1 MLDGMSEPDESARPP
16 ASLLE
21 RLRADPVRAPEHLA
35 LQAADTFGPPAAAW
49 AERQRNVLGKHPV
62 ELGEMARKRHVNLA
76 SAEGAAMGAGGIFT
90 IVPDLVA
97 LAWLQSRMVFF
108 IAGGYGWDPRD
119 PMRPAELLALTGL
132 YSDPEGARKAL
143 DGVGAVTV
151 AEHYI
156 GSKLQRD
163 EALAS
168 KLIKMVGK
176 SGAKKVAHKLIPGF
190 AIAFSA
196 VSNRRDTNALGK
208 RATAFYGG
216 TIAPMYRE
224 GLTPGQLP
232 R

>member
-1 MLDGMSEPDESARPP
+1 MSDPDESARPP

-35 LQAADTFGPPAAAW
+35 LAAADQFGPPAAAW
-49 AERQRNVLGKHPV
+49 AHRQRNVFGKHPV
-62 ELGEMARKRHVNLA
+62 ELGEMARKRHANLA
-76 SAEGAAMGAGGIFT
+76 SAEGAAAGVGGLVT
-90 IVPDLVA
+90 LVPDLVA

-132 YSDPEGARKAL
+132 YADPAGARVAL
-143 DGVGAVTV
+143 DGAGASV
-151 AEHYI
+151 AEHWV

-163 EALAS
+163 EAVAS
-168 KLIKMVGK
+168 KLLKMVGK
-176 SGAKKVAHKLIPGF
+176 SGAKKVAGKLIPGF

-208 RATAFYGG
+208 RATGFYGG
-216 TIAPMYRE
+216 TVAPMYRDAM
-224 GLTPGQLP
+224 PQSQLP

>member
-1 MLDGMSEPDESARPP
+1 MLDEMSDADEPTAPP

-35 LQAADTFGPPAAAW
+35 LAAADQFGPPAATW
-49 AERQRNVLGKHPV
+49 AQRQRYVFGKHPV
-62 ELGEMARKRHVNLA
+62 ELGEMARKRHAHLA
-76 SAEGAAMGAGGIFT
+76 SAEGAAAGVGGLVT
-90 IVPDLVA
+90 LVPDLVA

-108 IAGGYGWDPRD
+108 IAAGYGWDPRD

-132 YSDPEGARKAL
+132 YSDPAGARTAL
-143 DGVGAVTV
+143 DGAGSTV

-156 GSKLQRD
+156 GSRLQRD

-168 KLIKMVGK
+168 KLIKMVSK
-176 SGAKKVAHKLIPGF
+176 SGAKKVAGKMIPGF

-208 RATAFYGG
+208 RAVAFYGG
-216 TIAPMYRE
+216 TVAPMYRDAF
-224 GLTPGQLP
+224 TQGQLP

>member
-1 MLDGMSEPDESARPP
+1 MLDEMRDADESAAPP

-35 LQAADTFGPPAAAW
+35 LAAADQFGAPAAAW
-49 AERQRNVLGKHPV
+49 AHRQRNVMGKHPV

-76 SAEGAAMGAGGIFT
+76 SAEGAAAGVGGIVT

-132 YSDPEGARKAL
+132 YSDPAGARVAL
-143 DGVGAVTV
+143 DGAGRSV

-156 GSKLQRD
+156 GSRLQRD

-168 KLIKMVGK
+168 KLMKMVGK
-176 SGAKKVAHKLIPGF
+176 SGAKKVAGKLIPGF

-208 RATAFYGG
+208 RAVGFYGG
-216 TIAPMYRE
+216 TVAPMYR
-224 GLTPGQLP
+224 PPAAPSRLP

>member
-1 MLDGMSEPDESARPP
+1 MLDEMRDADEPTAPP

-35 LQAADTFGPPAAAW
+35 LAAADQFGAPAAAW
-49 AERQRNVLGKHPV
+49 AHRQRHVMGKHPV

-76 SAEGAAMGAGGIFT
+76 SAEGAAAGVGGIVT

-108 IAGGYGWDPRD
+108 IAAGYGWDPRD

-132 YSDPEGARKAL
+132 YSDPAGARVAL
-143 DGVGAVTV
+143 DGAGQSV

-156 GSKLQRD
+156 GSKFQRD
-163 EALAS
+163 EALATR
-168 KLIKMVGK
+168 LLKMVGK
-176 SGAKKVAHKLIPGF
+176 GGAKKVAGKMIPGF

-196 VSNRRDTNALGK
+196 ISNRRDMNALGRK
-208 RATAFYGG
+208 
-216 TIAPMYRE
+216 
-224 GLTPGQLP
+224 
-232 R
+232 

>member
-1 MLDGMSEPDESARPP
+1 MLDEMSDADEPAAPP

-35 LQAADTFGPPAAAW
+35 LAAADQFGEPAAVW
-49 AERQRNVLGKHPV
+49 AQRQRHVLGKPPA

-76 SAEGAAMGAGGIFT
+76 SAEGAAMGVGGVLT

-108 IAGGYGWDPRD
+108 IAAGYGWDPRD

-132 YSDPEGARKAL
+132 YSDPAGARRAL
-143 DGVGAVTV
+143 DGAGDVTV
-151 AEHYI
+151 AEHWV

-168 KLIKMVGK
+168 KLLKMVGK

-216 TIAPMYRE
+216 TVAPMYRDAA
-224 GLTPGQLP
+224 TPGQLP

>member
-1 MLDGMSEPDESARPP
+1 MSAADEPAAPP

-35 LQAADTFGPPAAAW
+35 LAAADQFGPPAAEW
-49 AERQRNVLGKHPV
+49 AQRQRNVLGKHPV

-76 SAEGAAMGAGGIFT
+76 SAEGAAAGVGGMVT
-90 IVPDLVA
+90 LVPDLVA

-108 IAGGYGWDPRD
+108 VAAGYGWDPRD

-132 YSDPEGARKAL
+132 YSDPAGAKAAL
-143 DGVGAVTV
+143 DGVGRTV

-156 GSKLQRD
+156 GSKFQRD
-163 EALAS
+163 EAVATRL
-168 KLIKMVGK
+168 LKMVGK
-176 SGAKKVAHKLIPGF
+176 GGAKKVAGKLIPGF

-196 VSNRRDTNALGK
+196 VSNRRDTNALGRK
-208 RATAFYGG
+208 ATAFYGG
-216 TIAPMYRE
+216 TVAPMYRDA
-224 GLTPGQLP
+224 LTQGQLP